1 MLDIGP
7 QDTDKLLAA
16 DDQQLVQALPA
27 DRADPTL
34 GDGIGVGRLHRCAD
48 DLGTGRAPHVI
59 ERPGELG
66 VPVADQELERGGLVI
81 EDGGDVT
88 SLLGNPPPSRMSS
101 DARQVHPSAGEFDEE
116 QDTRRKKTVSTVK
129 KSQATIPAACW
140 RRNADQVLLDRRG
153 AESSPWR
160 RSVIRIAVAEMRTP
174 EPKQFALDRW

>member
-27 DRADPTL
+27 DRADPAL

-48 DLGTGRAPHVI
+48 DLGPGRAPQVV

-66 VPVADQELERGGLVI
+66 VSVADQELEGGGFVI
-81 EDGGDVT
+81 EDGGEVT

-101 DARQVHPSAGEFDEE
+101 DARQVHPSAGELDEE
-116 QDTRRKKTVSTVK
+116 QDIHSPQEDRVDGEAGRR
-129 KSQATIPAACW
+129 P
-140 RRNADQVLLDRRG
+140 
-153 AESSPWR
+153 
-160 RSVIRIAVAEMRTP
+160 
-174 EPKQFALDRW
+174 